1 MICRSE
7 PGPIAAAV
15 IAAAALGLAGCN
27 EPAPEQPT
35 LEQAIAALDEGD
47 GFSAELSLREL
58 LTSGTP
64 SEGLSAYLGQAEL
77 LQGQPVEARRWLGE
91 GRFSPETAGRGFHM
105 LGRLEMAEGNL
116 VNAGRAFDRA
126 LAATPRDPRLWTD
139 IGRLRYRG
147 GEHTLA
153 LEAAAKAIAFGPHE
167 HEALLF
173 RAQLT
178 RDSEGMVAALPWFE
192 RAIAAGGAK
201 PELLA
206 EYAAT
211 LGEAGKPLA
220 MLGIVRQI
228 AATDPAFPRVYF
240 LQAAVAARAGD
251 YRLAR
256 KLLARSGQPVTDT
269 PAGLLLSGVIDL
281 ESGNHASAAQQL
293 DRLYRQQPENRR
305 VRNLLARA
313 LAMSG
318 GHRELIQ
325 RFGASARLPS
335 ASPYLQTLVARSHE
349 ALGNRAEAAEFIDL
363 AARKR
368 SGNLVALGPAVAFA
382 DSMMPDR
389 RSGMEI
395 VALVRSR
402 ISEGRTREAANLANG
417 FLRRYPGSAD
427 AFALAGDAELA
438 DDNVTRAATMY
449 RQSAAIRQSWPL
461 ARRRI
466 AALNAAG
473 QSGEADRLLRSF
485 VAGHPLA
492 LEPTIL
498 LAKQEYERGNH
509 SLAAR
514 LLDHALVAGANRDPD
529 VLALRAAVG
538 WHMGDTGLARLMAE
552 RAIAV
557 QPTHKAALQVMALTS
572 NRDVASVLLAKLERL
587 NGGMQVASR

>member
-1 MICRSE
+1 MICRIE
-7 PGPIAAAV
+7 PGQIASAIIAAS
-15 IAAAALGLAGCN
+15 ALALAGCS
-27 EPAPEQPT
+27 EPSPERPA
-35 LEQAIAALDEGD
+35 LEQAIAALEEGD
-47 GFSAELSLREL
+47 GFSAELALRDL
-58 LTSGTP
+58 LASGTP
-64 SEGLSAYLGQAEL
+64 SERLAAYLGQAAL
-77 LQGQPVEARRWLGE
+77 VNGQPIEARRWLGE
-91 GRFSPETAGRGFHM
+91 GRFTPETAGRGFHM
-105 LGRLEMAEGNL
+105 LGRLEMSEGNL
-116 VNAGRAFDRA
+116 PDAGQAFDRA
-126 LAATPRDPRLWTD
+126 LAAAQDDPRLWAD

-153 LEAAAKAIAFGPHE
+153 LAAAIRAVELGPE
-167 HEALLF
+167 EPEALLL
-173 RAQLT
+173 RAQLA
-178 RDSEGMVAALPWFE
+178 RDAEGMAAALPWFE
-192 RAIAAGGAK
+192 RALQAK
-201 PELLA
+201 PAKPDLLA

-211 LGEAGKPLA
+211 LAEAGEIRE
-220 MLGIVRQI
+220 MLRIIREI
-228 AATDPAFPRVYF
+228 TATDPAYPRAFF
-240 LQAAVAARAGD
+240 LQATLAARAGD

-256 KLLARSGQPVTDT
+256 TLLTRSGQGFADT

-293 DRLYRQQPENRR
+293 DRLHRQQPENRR

-325 RFGASARLPS
+325 RFGAMARLPS

-349 ALGNRAEAAEFIDL
+349 ALGNRAEAAELIDQ

-368 SGNLVALGPAVAFA
+368 SDNLVVLGPAVVIA
-382 DSMMPDR
+382 DRLMPDR

-402 ISEGRTREAANLANG
+402 ISEGRTREASNLANG

-438 DDNVTRAATMY
+438 DGDVTRAATMY

-473 QSGEADRLLRSF
+473 QSSEADWLLRSF

-492 LEPTIL
+492 FEPAVL
-498 LAKQEYERGNH
+498 LARQEYERGNLP
-509 SLAAR
+509 SAAR
-514 LLDHALVAGANRDPD
+514 LLDHALGAGANRDAG
-529 VLALRAAVG
+529 VLALRAVVG
-538 WHMGDTGLARLMAE
+538 WRMGETGLARFMAQ
-552 RAIAV
+552 RAIEE
-557 QPTHKAALQVMALTS
+557 QPTHPSALQVMALTS
-572 NRDVASVLLAKLERL
+572 DRDLARALLAKLERL
-587 NGGMQVASR
+587 NGGMRVASR